1 MQAQTQNIQRPALF
15 SDFFGLELMWNNE
28 YLSYIHTVVKNVTS
42 IHNLTI
48 NHKNIIK
55 NSLNTFT
62 QSNLMFIKSLRK
74 IDTQSRN
81 CIQSLT

>member
-1 MQAQTQNIQRPALF
+1 MQIQNKTLSSTIQNQ
-15 SDFFGLELMWNNE
+15 ELSHVDNFK
-28 YLSYIHTVVKNVTS
+28 KNVAVTS

-62 QSNLMFIKSLRK
+62 QSNLMFNKSLKNRYA
-74 IDTQSRN
+74 TTE
-81 CIQSLT
+81 L